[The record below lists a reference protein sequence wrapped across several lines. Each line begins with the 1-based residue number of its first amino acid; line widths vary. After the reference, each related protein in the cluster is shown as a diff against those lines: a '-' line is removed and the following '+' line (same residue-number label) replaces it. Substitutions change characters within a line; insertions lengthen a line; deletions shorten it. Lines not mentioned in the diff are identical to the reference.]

1 MTTINLMDK
10 ILNCKSKRDIINL
23 LNKHRVSIEKSKY
36 C

>member
-1 MTTINLMDK
+1 MTTIELMNR
-10 ILNCKSKRDIINL
+10 ILNCKSKRDIIKL